1 MPSQNGNGG
10 QRGPWDSG
18 TKSGSDLED
27 LVRQGQ
33 DRLNQIMPSGGLRPA
48 IVLAVVALVGLG
60 AWTAYYTVP
69 SDSVAVVQR
78 FGKYLKDVPPG
89 LHFKLP
95 LGVDVATI
103 VPVKRQLKEE
113 FGFATAGATDPYQIP
128 RDAKQ
133 ETQMVTGDLNAA
145 LVEWVVQYRIS
156 DPVKFLFDVR
166 EPRGT
171 LRDVSESVMREVVGD
186 RTVDEVI
193 TIGRQEIETEAL
205 TKMQALATKYA
216 MGISIDQV
224 QLKNINPPEAVQA
237 SFNEVNQ
244 AQQEKEKLINEAR
257 RDYNKVIP
265 LAEGEKDQ
273 RIREADGYRLKRIN
287 EAEGDA
293 ARFSALLAEYIKA
306 PEVTRRRIY
315 IETLQDV
322 MPGIRSK
329 IIVDERTRSI
339 LPLLKSQLPEGR
351 TAMNRIKLVA
361 ILAVLGIAAFAAMSS
376 IYTVSEV
383 EQAIITQFGEPVGAP
398 VTTAGLKVKVP
409 FIQDVNLM
417 DKRVLE
423 WDGNPTDMPTKDK
436 LYISVDLF
444 ARWRIADPLQYFL
457 RLHDERSAQSR
468 LDDILGSETRNAV
481 AKHELIEIIRTTKD
495 RVPLRDTLLTG
506 AGPEQDMGSLVPIQ
520 KGRKLVEQQI
530 FAEAAQKVRVF
541 GVELLDIRFK
551 RINYN
556 ESVRPKIYDRMISER
571 RQIAERFLSEGNGEA
586 ARIRGNRVR
595 DLNKIQSEAYRQ
607 VEEIRGMADAK
618 ATEIYAKAY
627 NQSPEAVAFYEF
639 TRTMQSYKSIIAENT
654 TLVLSTGSDLFKFLK
669 GMSPDG
675 DVVPAPHSDGNR

>member
-1 MPSQNGNGG
+1 MPSQNDSG
-10 QRGPWDSG
+10 GPWGSG
-18 TKSGSDLED
+18 ARPSSDLEN
-27 LVRQGQ
+27 LIRKRQDQ
-33 DRLNQIMPSGGLRPA
+33 LKQIVPTGGRRST
-48 IVLAVVALVGLG
+48 IVLAVLALVGLV

-95 LGVDVATI
+95 LGIDVATI
-103 VPVKRQLKEE
+103 VPVKRQLKQE
-113 FGFATAGATDPYQIP
+113 FGFTTPSATDPYQVS
-128 RDAKQ
+128 RDGKR
-133 ETQMVTGDLNAA
+133 ETQMVTGDLNAV

-205 TKMQALATKYA
+205 SKMQALSTKYA

-224 QLKNINPPEAVQA
+224 QLKNINPPEPVQV

-244 AQQEKEKLINEAR
+244 AQQDKEKLINEAR

-329 IIVDERTRSI
+329 IIIDEQTRSI
-339 LPLLKSQLPEGR
+339 LPLL
-351 TAMNRIKLVA
+351 N
-361 ILAVLGIAAFAAMSS
+361 
-376 IYTVSEV
+376 
-383 EQAIITQFGEPVGAP
+383 
-398 VTTAGLKVKVP
+398 
-409 FIQDVNLM
+409 
-417 DKRVLE
+417 
-423 WDGNPTDMPTKDK
+423 
-436 LYISVDLF
+436 
-444 ARWRIADPLQYFL
+444 
-457 RLHDERSAQSR
+457 
-468 LDDILGSETRNAV
+468 LGS
-481 AKHELIEIIRTTKD
+481 
-495 RVPLRDTLLTG
+495 
-506 AGPEQDMGSLVPIQ
+506 Q
-520 KGRKLVEQQI
+520 KGEQ
-530 FAEAAQKVRVF
+530 
-541 GVELLDIRFK
+541 
-551 RINYN
+551 
-556 ESVRPKIYDRMISER
+556 P
-571 RQIAERFLSEGNGEA
+571 
-586 ARIRGNRVR
+586 
-595 DLNKIQSEAYRQ
+595 
-607 VEEIRGMADAK
+607 
-618 ATEIYAKAY
+618 
-627 NQSPEAVAFYEF
+627 
-639 TRTMQSYKSIIAENT
+639 
-654 TLVLSTGSDLFKFLK
+654 
-669 GMSPDG
+669 
-675 DVVPAPHSDGNR
+675 